1 MITQIIKLNL
11 IPGKVLPR
19 ANAVQYDY
27 GSRDLQFQIWD
38 GEQRFILTGAMT
50 ARIQGTKPDRL
61 GFDYAATVDTTNN
74 IITADLTDQMTPV
87 KGEVMCEIVIK
98 KTDERI
104 GTLNFVLEVQPA
116 ALNEDTS
123 TSKSDLPDIIALA
136 EAQMHQCMASATEA
150 KSYAEG
156 GTNTRPGENTNNAK
170 YYSQQ
175 AHSSAQDA
183 GGSATDAAA
192 DALKAEGYA
201 VGKQNGT
208 AVTSGSPYYHNSAEY
223 YKDQAEAA
231 AQEAAQWSSNPPYI
245 GANGNWY
252 IYNTTTHAFVD
263 SGIDASI
270 TVEIADITMLAY
282 GATPYVTNTGT
293 ATDPVF
299 HLYIPRG
306 SSVTGCTKTSM
317 AGLIDTYTMTF
328 SDGYSTTFTVVNG
341 KGISSIA
348 LDSSSGLVDTYT
360 ITYNDGT
367 TQTYT
372 VTNGKGIT
380 TIAKTGTSGLV
391 DTYTITYND
400 GTTTTFDVTNGRDG
414 IGSSIGSLSDVD
426 ITSPANKD
434 GLVYNGT
441 TGKWENKALKDVAF
455 TGDFSDL
462 TNTPTVDNALST
474 TSHNAVENQVITAEV
489 NLWKALGLSVV
500 SGKVC
505 QTYTTTP

>member
-1 MITQIIKLNL
+1 MITQSCNLNL
-11 IPGKVLPR
+11 VPGIVLPR
-19 ANAVQYDY
+19 INVVQYDY
-27 GSRDLQFQIWD
+27 GSRVLKFPIWD
-38 GEQRFILTGAMT
+38 GEQRFTLTGAMS

-61 GFDYAATVDTTNN
+61 GFDYAATIDTSNN
-74 IITADLTDQMTPV
+74 IVTADLTQQMTV
-87 KGEVMCEIVIK
+87 IRGEVVCGIVLMK
-98 KTDERI
+98 SNERI
-104 GTLNFVLEVQPA
+104 GTLNFILDVQPA
-116 ALNEDTS
+116 ALNDDTS
-123 TSKSDLPDIIALA
+123 TSESVLPDIIDQARANMLA
-136 EAQMHQCMASATEA
+136 AAASATEA

-156 GTNTRPGENTNNAK
+156 GTNTRPGEDTDNAK
-170 YYSQQ
+170 YFKEQ
-175 AHSSAQDA
+175 AEASAQAA
-183 GGSATDAAA
+183 GGSASDAAS
-192 DALKAEGYA
+192 DALKAEGFA
-201 VGKQNGT
+201 NGEQNGQ
-208 AVTSGSPYYHNSAEY
+208 AVPSTSPYYHNNAEY
-223 YKDQAEAA
+223 FKDQAEAA
-231 AQEAAQWSSNPPYI
+231 AQDAAQWSGNPPYI
-245 GANGNWY
+245 GANGHWW

-306 SSVTGCTKTSM
+306 SSVTGCTKTST

-341 KGISSIA
+341 KGISSIT

-367 TQTYT
+367 TQSYT
-372 VTNGKGIT
+372 VTNGKGISN
-380 TIAKTGTSGLV
+380 IAKTGTSGLV

-400 GTTTTFDVTNGRDG
+400 GTTSTYTVTNGRDG

-441 TGKWENKALKDVAF
+441 TGKWENKALKDVVF

-500 SGKVC
+500 SGRVC

>member
-1 MITQIIKLNL
+1 MITQSCNLNL
-11 IPGKVLPR
+11 VPGIVLPR
-19 ANAVQYDY
+19 INVVQYDY
-27 GSRDLQFQIWD
+27 GSRVLKFPIWD
-38 GEQRFILTGAMT
+38 GEQRFTLTGAMS

-61 GFDYAATVDTTNN
+61 GFDYAATIDTSNN
-74 IITADLTDQMTPV
+74 IVTADLTQQMTV
-87 KGEVMCEIVIK
+87 IRGEVVCGIVLMK
-98 KTDERI
+98 SNERI
-104 GTLNFVLEVQPA
+104 GTLNFILDVQPA
-116 ALNEDTS
+116 ALNDDTS
-123 TSKSDLPDIIALA
+123 TSESVLPDIIDQARANMLA
-136 EAQMHQCMASATEA
+136 AAASATEA

-156 GTNTRPGENTNNAK
+156 GTNTRPGEDTDNAK
-170 YYSQQ
+170 YFKEQ
-175 AHSSAQDA
+175 AEASAQAA
-183 GGSATDAAA
+183 GGSASDAAS
-192 DALKAEGYA
+192 DALKAEGFA
-201 VGKQNGT
+201 NGEQNGQ
-208 AVTSGSPYYHNSAEY
+208 AVPSTSPYYHNNAEY
-223 YKDQAEAA
+223 FKNQAEAA
-231 AQEAAQWSSNPPYI
+231 AQDAAQWSGNPPYI
-245 GANGNWY
+245 GANGHWW

-282 GATPYVTNTGT
+282 GANPYVTNTGT

-306 SSVTGCTKTSM
+306 SSVTGCTNTST

-341 KGISSIA
+341 KGISSIT

-367 TQTYT
+367 TQSYT
-372 VTNGKGIT
+372 VTNGKGISN
-380 TIAKTGTSGLV
+380 IAKTGTSGLV

-455 TGDFSDL
+455 TSDFSDL

>member
-11 IPGKVLPR
+11 VPGKVLPR
-19 ANAVQYDY
+19 ANVVQYDV
-27 GSRDLQFQIWD
+27 GSRNLEFQIWD

-61 GFDYAATVDTTNN
+61 GFDYAATVDTTDN
-74 IITADLTDQMTPV
+74 IITADLTQQMTPV
-87 KGEVMCEIVIK
+87 SGEVMCEIVIK
-98 KTDERI
+98 KTGERI
-104 GTLNFVLEVQPA
+104 GTLNFVLVVQPA
-116 ALNEDTS
+116 ALNETTS
-123 TSKSDLPDIIALA
+123 TSESDLPDIIALA

-156 GTNTRPGENTNNAK
+156 GTNTRPGEDTDNAR
-170 YYSQQ
+170 YYKEQ
-175 AHSSAQDA
+175 ADASAQAAD
-183 GGSATDAAA
+183 GSANDAAA

-201 VGKQNGT
+201 NGKQNGQVVSST
-208 AVTSGSPYYHNSAEY
+208 SPYYHNNAEY
-223 YKDQAEAA
+223 FKDQAEAA
-231 AQEAAQWSSNPPYI
+231 AQDAAQWSGNPPYI
-245 GANGNWY
+245 GPNGNWW

-282 GATPYVTNTGT
+282 GVTPYVTNTGT

-306 SSVTGCTKTSM
+306 SSVTGCTKTST

-341 KGISSIA
+341 KGISSIT
-348 LDSSSGLVDTYT
+348 LDSSSGLVDAYT

-367 TQTYT
+367 TQSYT

-380 TIAKTGTSGLV
+380 NIAKTGTSGLV